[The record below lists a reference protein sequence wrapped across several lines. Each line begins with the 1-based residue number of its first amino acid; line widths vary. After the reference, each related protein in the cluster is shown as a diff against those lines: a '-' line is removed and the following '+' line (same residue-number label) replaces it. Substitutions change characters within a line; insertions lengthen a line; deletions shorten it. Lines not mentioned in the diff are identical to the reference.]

1 MPSPPRYSLA
11 VHERSNS
18 NTEYSNAEEVNV
30 SRLARLVN
38 RFGRQNSNPAF
49 LAGTNLPMMRPRTPE
64 KKVLTR
70 RPNTPTKR
78 HATKRRRPGHK
89 KRGGGRTRRTRR

>member
-11 VHERSNS
+11 AHERSNS

-30 SRLARLVN
+30 SRLAGLVN
-38 RFGRQNSNPAF
+38 RFGRQDSNPAF
-49 LAGTNLPMMRPRTPE
+49 LAGTNLPMMRQRTPE
-64 KKVLTR
+64 KRYLPSQ
-70 RPNTPTKR
+70 PNTPTKR

-89 KRGGGRTRRTRR
+89 KRGGGRTRRSRH